1 MKRLRLTILLLLYIG
16 IFVLI
21 IGCSS
26 QEVVE
31 TKQNELSGIKRM
43 VLSPLTTEELS
54 NLAHVSTKV
63 GDGFPIKEIDNEF
76 ILLTYSFQFGT
87 SNIMVKEF
95 SNAFSD
101 KSLTILYEN
110 LPNDDEA
117 HNLYE
122 YLLEQSNITLRKIE
136 SNELEKV
143 YKNKRVGESYY
154 PKLWRI
160 SKGIIVDQWLNLQP
174 GIDFEYF
181 KLLINNPYSVEE
193 LPLSMPIDHE
203 KVILTIDQPTLLIEF
218 EIWGN
223 EEPIYRLIDELS
235 VQPYRVVPVVNSFF
249 TYRYFPLLKELVEQR
264 PDIELTE
271 SRERMYQ
278 DWEKLVEEY
287 PTALTT
293 LKKRWHNITWYEDM
307 NLEITNRFSKDKA
320 TSKCII
326 YLLDTNGLLIAQ
338 WTCENKLVPIEDE
351 STYVYH
357 QIIEVL
363 KTRQP

>member
-26 QEVVE
+26 QKVVE

-76 ILLTYSFQFGT
+76 ILLTYSFQSGT
-87 SNIMVKEF
+87 SNIMMKEF

-101 KSLTILYEN
+101 KPLTILYEN

-143 YKNKRVGESYY
+143 YKNKRAGESYY
-154 PKLWRI
+154 PKIWRI

-181 KLLINNPYSVEE
+181 KLVINNPYSVEE
-193 LPLSMPIDHE
+193 LSLSTPIDHE
-203 KVILTIDQPTLLIEF
+203 KVILTIDQPILLIEF
-218 EIWGN
+218 ELWGN
-223 EEPIYRLIDELS
+223 EEPIYRLIEELS
-235 VQPYRVVPVVNSFF
+235 VLPYSIVPVVNSFF
-249 TYRYFPLLKELVEQR
+249 VYKYFPVLHELVEQR

-278 DWEKLVEEY
+278 DWEKLVAEY
-287 PTALTT
+287 PNALAT
-293 LKKRWHNITWYEDM
+293 LKERWHNITWYEDM
-307 NLEITNRFSKDKA
+307 NLEITNRFSKDKT
-320 TSKCII
+320 TSKCNI
-326 YLLDTNGLLIAQ
+326 YLLDSKGIPLSQ
-338 WTCENKLVPIEDE
+338 WVCKNKEVPIEDE
-351 STYVYH
+351 SAYVYH

-363 KTRQP
+363 KTRFP